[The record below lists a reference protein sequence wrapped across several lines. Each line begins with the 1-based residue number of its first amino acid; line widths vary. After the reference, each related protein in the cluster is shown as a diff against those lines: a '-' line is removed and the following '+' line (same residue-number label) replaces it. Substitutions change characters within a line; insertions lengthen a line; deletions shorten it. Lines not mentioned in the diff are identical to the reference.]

1 MTWHFE
7 VNKTFNDISRASGV
21 QNFKLAST
29 YEVLEVD
36 PMHDPGSRWNDRHV
50 LEGRV
55 DPLQE
60 LEPLLVPLHLSRP
73 VLLQRRGPVRNAL
86 MERTC
91 R

>member
-1 MTWHFE
+1 
-7 VNKTFNDISRASGV
+7 
-21 QNFKLAST
+21 
-29 YEVLEVD
+29 
-36 PMHDPGSRWNDRHV
+36 MHDPGSRWNDRHV

-60 LEPLLVPLHLSRP
+60 LEPLLVPLHLGRP